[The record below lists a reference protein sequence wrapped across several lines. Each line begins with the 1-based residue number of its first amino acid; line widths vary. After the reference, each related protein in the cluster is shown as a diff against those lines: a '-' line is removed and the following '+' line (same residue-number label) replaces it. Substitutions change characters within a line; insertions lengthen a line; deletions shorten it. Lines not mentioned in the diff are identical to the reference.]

1 MTIRVLLVER
11 PGTFTDALE
20 AELVAAQ
27 VEVVAVVSTGRDAIA
42 FLERDRP
49 DAIVM
54 DLELPVPRVN
64 LRKRRP
70 MDGDGVAL
78 GLEIR
83 KHWPEARMILLSRW
97 VDFGVAA
104 RALSSGFHG
113 HLVKD
118 SPVDELV
125 RSIRDVAN
133 GERVFS
139 ERLLSDETPEPYPD
153 LSKMPEPPATLTRL
167 EREVFDLLVE
177 GANTRKV
184 ARRLGMSPAEAGIYV
199 RAILRKLGLS

>member
-1 MTIRVLLVER
+1 MTIRVLIVER
-11 PGTFTDALE
+11 PGVFADALE
-20 AELVAAQ
+20 AGLVAAD
-27 VEVVAVVSTGRDAIA
+27 VDVAVVPTGRDAMA
-42 FLERDRP
+42 FLKRDRP
-49 DAIVM
+49 DVIVM

-64 LRKRRP
+64 LRRRRP

-83 KHWPEARMILLSRW
+83 KRWPEARMILLSPW
-97 VDFGVAA
+97 VDFGIAA

-118 SPVDELV
+118 SPVEELV
-125 RSIRDVAN
+125 RSIRDVAD

-139 ERLLSDETPEPYPD
+139 ERLLSDETPEPSD
-153 LSKMPEPPATLTRL
+153 LSKMPEPPATLTRQ

-199 RAILRKLGLS
+199 RAILRKLGRS